1 MVNHDRAV
9 AVSTQATCM
18 TGEGGRPT
26 PYTRCRG
33 SGYDARMWQRCSVC
47 KSPIAFGGA
56 YLKCGVSTCN
66 RKRFQLYFC
75 SDSCWDAHNPDQN
88 HRNPSYTEHRAPAGP
103 PAS

>member
-1 MVNHDRAV
+1 MAACGKSAASAR
-9 AVSTQATCM
+9 
-18 TGEGGRPT
+18 RPS
-26 PYTRCRG
+26 R
-33 SGYDARMWQRCSVC
+33 SA
-47 KSPIAFGGA
+47 A
-56 YLKCGVSTCN
+56 LLLLLGVSTCN